1 MKRLSSFIIA
11 ALTALIANAQT
22 LNVKTGN
29 VTYSFPAS
37 QTGDMP
43 YQDATSLT
51 VLGRTFTLTDIEKI
65 YIDDADVKDN
75 TVSIAFDGNEA
86 KVNIAGNIAKYV
98 DATVSAAHVS
108 IVQSKDVG
116 DDTCGEITYNLSG
129 SSEDGG
135 LYMEGSYKATLKLQ
149 GLSLNNPSGAA
160 LDIQIGKR
168 IAISVGD
175 ETINNL
181 TDGSDGGQKGCISC
195 KGHIE
200 LKGHG
205 TLNVTGNA
213 SHAIYAKE
221 YVEMKNCTVNVLKAV
236 KDGVN
241 CNQYFLLTSG
251 ELDINATGDDG
262 IQTAFKDD
270 TDREAEDTGTITIE
284 GGTLTA
290 AITAT
295 AAKALKADGD
305 IVVKGGTLTLSTA
318 GGGEWDSDENKTKAA
333 SCLGA
338 DGQVTIEG
346 GTLNLT
352 SSGSGGKGISCD
364 GDFNIVGGEVI
375 IKTTGGL
382 YAYVNGKEYTDYTG
396 NTDNIASDYKSS
408 PKGIKADG
416 NVNINGGSI
425 DIVVTG
431 NGAEGIESKAE
442 LTITDG
448 IINITSNDDGINSA
462 SNLYIKGGDITVV
475 ATNNDAIDSNGSIYV
490 SGGTTRALGPGS
502 MECGLDADERHYV
515 YFTGGTLIAV
525 GGNNS
530 MPTTTS
536 DSQPYISGSATIASG
551 STVKLMSGDNV
562 LAPFDIPDNYSF
574 SGSYN
579 GGRTMAR
586 AGGWPGGP
594 GGPGGG
600 SSGGTILITCPGLT
614 SGSFYSLVSGTS
626 TTSVTAK

>member
-1 MKRLSSFIIA
+1 M
-11 ALTALIANAQT
+11 
-22 LNVKTGN
+22 
-29 VTYSFPAS
+29 
-37 QTGDMP
+37 
-43 YQDATSLT
+43 
-51 VLGRTFTLTDIEKI
+51 
-65 YIDDADVKDN
+65 
-75 TVSIAFDGNEA
+75 
-86 KVNIAGNIAKYV
+86 NIAGNIAQYV
-98 DATVSAAHVS
+98 DATVSGAHVS
-108 IVQSKDVG
+108 LVQSKDVG

-129 SSEDGG
+129 TSDDGG

-149 GLSLNNPSGAA
+149 GLILNNPLGAA

-168 IAISVGD
+168 IAISIGD
-175 ETINNL
+175 GTENSL
-181 TDGSDGGQKGCISC
+181 TDGADGSQKGCITC

-205 TLNVTGNA
+205 TLNVTGNT

-221 YVEMKNCTVNVLKAV
+221 YVEMKNCTVNVLSAV

-241 CNQYFLLTSG
+241 CNQYFLLSSG
-251 ELDINATGDDG
+251 ELNINGTGDDG
-262 IQTAFKDD
+262 IQTAFIDD

-284 GGTLTA
+284 GGTLKA

-305 IVVKGGTLTLSTA
+305 IVVTGGTLTLSTA
-318 GGGEWDSDENKTKAA
+318 GGGEWDSDEKKTKAA
-333 SCLGA
+333 ACLSA
-338 DGQVTIEG
+338 DGQVRIDG
-346 GTLNLT
+346 GDLSLT
-352 SSGSGGKGISCD
+352 STGSGGKGISCD
-364 GDFNIVGGEVI
+364 GAFTANGGNID
-375 IKTTGGL
+375 IKTSGGL

-416 NVNINGGSI
+416 NVNIAGGNI
-425 DIVVTG
+425 TIVVTG
-431 NGAEGIESKAE
+431 NGAEGIESKNE
-442 LTITDG
+442 LTVSGGT
-448 IINITSNDDGINSA
+448 INITSNDDGINSA

-515 YFTGGTLIAV
+515 YLTGGTLIAV

-530 MPTTTS
+530 TPTTTS
-536 DSQPYISGSATIASG
+536 TSQPYVTGNATIASG
-551 STVKLMSGDNV
+551 STVQLKSGTTV
-562 LAPFDIPDNYSF
+562 LASFDIPDNYSF

-579 GGRTMAR
+579 GPGGRTTSR
-586 AGGWPGGP
+586 PGGWPGGP
-594 GGPGGG
+594 GGNN
-600 SSGGTILITCPGLT
+600 SGGTIIITCPGLT
-614 SGSFYSLVSGTS
+614 SGSTYSLVSGTS

>member
-1 MKRLSSFIIA
+1 MKRLYTLLFIAI
-11 ALTALIANAQT
+11 TALVANAQT
-22 LNVKTGN
+22 LNVKAGN
-29 VTYSFPAS
+29 VIYSFPAS
-37 QTGDMP
+37 QAGDMI
-43 YQDATSLT
+43 YQDATSVT
-51 VLGRTFTLTDIEKI
+51 ILGRTFDLTNIEKM
-65 YIDDADVKDN
+65 YVDETEVKDN
-75 TVSIAFDGNEA
+75 TVSVAFDGEVA
-86 KVNIAGNIAKYV
+86 KVNIAGNIAQYV
-98 DATVSAAHVS
+98 DATVSGAHVS
-108 IVQSKDVG
+108 LVQSKNVG

-129 SSEDGG
+129 ASDDGG

-149 GLSLNNPSGAA
+149 GLSLVNPSGAA

-168 IAISVGD
+168 IAISISDGTV
-175 ETINNL
+175 NSL
-181 TDGSDGGQKGCISC
+181 TDGADGGQKGCITC

-241 CNQYFLLTSG
+241 CNQYFLLSSG
-251 ELDINATGDDG
+251 ELNIDGTGDDG

-270 TDREAEDTGTITIE
+270 TDREDEDTGTITIA

-305 IVVKGGTLTLSTA
+305 IVVTGGTLTLSTA
-318 GGGEWDSDENKTKAA
+318 GGGQWDSEESKTKAA
-333 SCLGA
+333 ACLSA
-338 DGQVTIEG
+338 DGQVTIDG
-346 GTLNLT
+346 GDINLT
-352 SSGSGGKGISCD
+352 STGSGGKGISCD
-364 GDFNIVGGEVI
+364 GAFTANDGTIT
-375 IKTTGGL
+375 IKTSGGL
-382 YAYVNGKEYTDYTG
+382 YAYVNGIEYNDYTG

-416 NVNINGGSI
+416 NVNINGGNIS
-425 DIVVTG
+425 IVVTG

-442 LTITDG
+442 LTISDG
-448 IINITSNDDGINSA
+448 TINITSNDDGINSA
-462 SNLYIKGGDITVV
+462 SDLYIKGGDITVV

-525 GGNNS
+525 GGQNS
-530 MPTTTS
+530 MPTTTTT
-536 DSQPYISGSATIASG
+536 SQPYVTGSATISAG
-551 STVKLMSGDNV
+551 STVQLKDGTTV
-562 LAPFDIPDNYSF
+562 LASFDIPDNYSF
-574 SGSYN
+574 TGTTNSP
-579 GGRTMAR
+579 GGKTATF
-586 AGGWPGGP
+586 AGGWQPGGP
-594 GGPGGG
+594 GSN
-600 SSGGTILITCPGLT
+600 SSGGTIIITCPGLT
-614 SGSFYSLVSGTS
+614 TGSTYSLVSGTS